1 MAATRDDRDAAA
13 RRRDTA
19 GYRMSQAGLIEAGV
33 DAASE
38 DSADEYSSPSGDT
51 FSDMILKLLKQ
62 MTEGGDVVDINIYNL
77 LHAAGLDECEDR
89 GGRYMLTCST
99 PPVLAPPA
107 PGRGPAGSRT
117 AERTRK
123 LYPTRIQGK

>member
-1 MAATRDDRDAAA
+1 MNNTPALQPMAATRDDRDAAA

-62 MTEGGDVVDINIYNL
+62 MTGGGDVVDIGYL
-77 LHAAGLDECEDR
+77 TAWRETHEESYRQTWQHHAN
-89 GGRYMLTCST
+89 S
-99 PPVLAPPA
+99 
-107 PGRGPAGSRT
+107 
-117 AERTRK
+117 AE
-123 LYPTRIQGK
+123 